1 MGDTM
6 RPASNVIDLVEV
18 EKGVWEHKREQ
29 SGAPDYFGMKLM
41 FFLLVGYAAFRL
53 FEYYCL

>member
-1 MGDTM
+1 M